1 VAKQKQLN
9 VTLAIAA
16 EPQHE
21 QTQDE
26 AQTAVNA
33 GKDHGRS
40 RW

>member
-21 QTQDE
+21 QTKTKRRQP
-26 AQTAVNA
+26 
-33 GKDHGRS
+33 
-40 RW
+40 